1 MTFLAIAVGAVLGA
15 LLFGRMRLEFIP
27 FGMLIGGL
35 LGYLVAAQAALKRRV
50 RRVETLLESKHL
62 TSPEARPQPEP
73 AAIPEPVAPVPGI
86 VSDSPSVT
94 AQTHPT
100 AEPAPDRSPG
110 LTERLGQWAK
120 DFVTG
125 GNTPV
130 RIGVVVLFFGVAF
143 LLKYAVEHNSLPIE
157 LRLIGTVFGA
167 LALLYFGWRLR
178 TRRAAYALALQG
190 GAVGIL
196 YLTVFAALR
205 LYQLIPAAGALALL
219 VAIAA
224 LSAVL
229 AVLQNAKWL
238 AILGAA
244 GGFLAPVLASTGGG
258 DHVMLFGFYALL
270 NAGIL
275 AIAWFKAWR
284 ELNLTGFAFTFVIG
298 ASWGYRFYQSAHF
311 VTVEPFLI
319 LFVLFY
325 VAIAVLFA
333 FRQAP
338 QLKGY
343 VDGTLVFGTPLVGFA
358 LQTGLARSYEYGL
371 AWSALALAA
380 FYLGLAWALLRRRL
394 SGLRTLVEAFLA
406 LGVVFATLAVPLA
419 FDGRWTAAV
428 WSLEGAAIL
437 WIGLRQGRL
446 SARAFGLALHF
457 GAALAFLLSAQRPA
471 GALPVL
477 NNFYLGCV
485 LIAFAALFSAWC
497 LNRWRDR
504 VRVFEQTLIPALAI
518 WGFIWWYMAGL
529 YEIERHVSTRYE
541 LNSALVFIAA
551 SCFAYGWLS
560 RRVRWRLLASAA
572 GILLPAMYVLALVS
586 ALSVAHPFQ
595 HLGYIAWPAAF
606 LLHYALLRRVES
618 EAPASWLG
626 YGHAAALWLLAL
638 LGAWELHWVIDE
650 FVRGSGTWP
659 LVGWALIPALLLLGL
674 AWAPLRTR
682 WPFTPYDTYYRIEGA
697 LPLAVFLGLWSVY
710 VSFTSR
716 ADPWPLIYLPLLNPL
731 DLAQGV
737 AVLSLV
743 TWFTG
748 LRGLTSEL
756 TSDDGKRVFWV
767 ALAVIGFIW
776 LSAVVIRS
784 LHHWAAVPFDARAIF
799 HSVLVQAALSIFW
812 SLLALSAMVTA
823 TRLKLRPVWLAAAG
837 LLGVVVI
844 KLFVVDLSNTGTLAR
859 IVSFIVVG
867 VLLLLVGYV
876 SPVPPHRKTKGS
888 S

>member
-1 MTFLAIAVGAVLGA
+1 MTFLAIAVGAILGA
-15 LLFGRMRLEFIP
+15 ILFGGMRFQFIP
-27 FGMLIGGL
+27 LGLLIGGL
-35 LGYLVAAQAALKRRV
+35 LGYLVMAHAALQRRL
-50 RRVETLLESKHL
+50 RRVEALLES
-62 TSPEARPQPEP
+62 RP
-73 AAIPEPVAPVPGI
+73 AAPAEASLAPEPVPPPEPVPRKPAFVQTPSVPVAESHSATEPAPVP
-86 VSDSPSVT
+86 SS
-94 AQTHPT
+94 
-100 AEPAPDRSPG
+100 G
-110 LTERLGQWAK
+110 LTARLGQWAK

-130 RIGVVVLFFGVAF
+130 RIGVIVLFFGVAF
-143 LLKYAVEHNSLPIE
+143 LLKYAVEHNRLPIE

-167 LALLYFGWRLR
+167 WVLLYFGWRLR

-205 LYQLIPAAGALALL
+205 LYQLIPAAGALMLL
-219 VAIAA
+219 VAVAA
-224 LSAVL
+224 LSALL

-298 ASWGYRFYQSAHF
+298 ASWGYRFYQPQHF
-311 VTVEPFLI
+311 LTVEPFLI
-319 LFVLFY
+319 LSVLFY
-325 VAIAVLFA
+325 AAIAVLFA
-333 FRQAP
+333 FRQPP

-358 LQTGLARSYEYGL
+358 LQTGLVRSYEYGL

-380 FYLGLAWALLRRRL
+380 FYLGLAWALFRKRL
-394 SGLRTLVEAFLA
+394 PGLRTLVEAFLA

-428 WSLEGAAIL
+428 WSLEGAAIV
-437 WIGLRQGRL
+437 WIGVRQDRL

-485 LIAFAALFSAWC
+485 LIAFAALFSGWC

-504 VRVFEQTLIPALAI
+504 VRSFELTLIPVLTI
-518 WGFIWWYMAGL
+518 WGFIWWFMAGL

-541 LNSALVFIAA
+541 LNTALVFIAA
-551 SCFAYGWLS
+551 SCCAYGWLG
-560 RRVRWRLLASAA
+560 RRIQWRLLGYAA
-572 GILLPAMYVLALVS
+572 AILLPAMYVLALVS
-586 ALSVAHPFQ
+586 MLSVAHPFQ
-595 HLGYIAWPAAF
+595 HLGFIAWPVAL
-606 LLHYALLRRVES
+606 LLHYALLRRFES
-618 EAPASWLG
+618 EAPASVLG

-659 LVGWALIPALLLLGL
+659 LVSWALVPALLVLGL
-674 AWAPLRTR
+674 AWAPLRAR
-682 WPFTPYDTYYRIEGA
+682 WPLTPHDTYYRIEGA
-697 LPLAVFLGLWSVY
+697 MPLAVFLGLWSVY

-731 DLAQGV
+731 DLVQGLV
-737 AVLSLV
+737 VLSLV

-748 LRGLTSEL
+748 LRGLETEL
-756 TSDDGKRVFWV
+756 TTDDRKRVFWV
-767 ALAVIGFIW
+767 ALAVICFIW

-812 SLLALSAMVTA
+812 SLLALSAMVAA

-837 LLGVVVI
+837 LLGIVVI

-876 SPVPPHRKTKGS
+876 SPVPPHRKTQS
-888 S
+888 TS